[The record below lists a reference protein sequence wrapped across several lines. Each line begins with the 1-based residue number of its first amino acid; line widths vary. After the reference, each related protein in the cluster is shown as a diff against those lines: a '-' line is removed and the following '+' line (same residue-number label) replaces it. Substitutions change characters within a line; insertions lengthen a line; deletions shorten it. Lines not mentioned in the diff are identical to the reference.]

1 MIPSEIAMMYIVIPA
16 YNEEQVIAEVLRGLR
31 DAGYARVI
39 VVDDGSTDNTGLAAR
54 SAGAAVVLQHF
65 LNRGKGA
72 AAKTGIEAAKRLGA
86 DTVVTMDGD
95 GQHDPADIARMLRLL
110 DEGWEVVLGSR
121 LKDPRGMPRW
131 KILANV
137 AGNLITWALYGL
149 WVTDSQSGFRAYSR
163 KALDLIDTR
172 TDRYEYDSEVIREI
186 GRHRLKFIEIP
197 ITVIYTEYSMGKAN
211 KQGFTNGLKTIFRM
225 MRST

>member
-1 MIPSEIAMMYIVIPA
+1 MPTTFIVIPA
-16 YNEEQVIAEVLRGLR
+16 FNEEQVIAEVLRGLR
-31 DAGYARVI
+31 GAGYPQVI
-39 VVDDGSTDNTGLAAR
+39 VVDDGSADATSQRAR
-54 SAGAAVVLQHF
+54 EAGATVVLQHF

-86 DTVVTMDGD
+86 DAVVTLDGD

-110 DEGWEVVLGSR
+110 GEGWDVVLGSR

-131 KILANV
+131 KILANI
-137 AGNLITWALYGL
+137 AGNVFTWALHGL

-163 KALDLIDTR
+163 RALELIDTR

-186 GRHRLKFIEIP
+186 RRHHLRFVEIP
-197 ITVIYTEYSMGKAN
+197 IAVIYTEYSMGKAD
-211 KQGFTNGLKTIFRM
+211 KQGLKNGLKTLVRM
-225 MRST
+225 LLSS